1 MGSECRDAGIG
12 YIDQRAAGLRLCLFD
27 TAAPLDGIRIIAAKT
42 LTWGDFTA
50 ELNVIGSSH
59 AVTVRR
65 GEAALREVLACVDPA
80 RLPGEPLV
88 TVRGLDAGDRVERSE
103 IAGAGGRLCYRF
115 ASRPVPLGPEL
126 AAAAERAAAENPPQS
141 LHATFPGGPRGV
153 PFTFLSC
160 DTTPDGLEIYS
171 VHTYPPERIA
181 ICSRSRISRIPA
193 EDYCGRIPAGMPR
206 PAESLLTRT

>member
-1 MGSECRDAGIG
+1 M
-12 YIDQRAAGLRLCLFD
+12 
-27 TAAPLDGIRIIAAKT
+27 
-42 LTWGDFTA
+42 
-50 ELNVIGSSH
+50 
-59 AVTVRR
+59 TVRR

-160 DTTPDGLEIYS
+160 DTTPDGLESNRVTTRAVGQECRHAIS
-171 VHTYPPERIA
+171 NGGDSRGMVGDFEGEPPYE
-181 ICSRSRISRIPA
+181 
-193 EDYCGRIPAGMPR
+193 Y
-206 PAESLLTRT
+206 ESDKDWSW